1 MIRTTLKTLAVL
13 VLAGLVHGAVSGAAD
28 APAAAGLLRVPSH
41 HLDEFQLRPDAGLA
55 RYRGVLIDPALVSMH
70 EEWLKDMNYRRASA
84 RRIGADEAKRISD
97 DAATS
102 LRTALAGAFRARGFE
117 IAAAPG
123 PGVLRLSPRIAP
135 LYVNAPEALASGTTK
150 LFIREAGEATLIL
163 EARDSSSGVLLARVV
178 HRDRASTTGGFSR
191 ASDVSNRFWFDVLFS
206 RWAANCA
213 SEFVA
218 TR

>member
-1 MIRTTLKTLAVL
+1 MIRTTLNCLALL
-13 VLAGLVHGAVSGAAD
+13 VLAGLFPVAASGAVDSPEAT
-28 APAAAGLLRVPSH
+28 GLLRVPSH
-41 HLDEFQLRPDAGLA
+41 QLDEFQLRPGAGLA
-55 RYRGVLIDPALVSMH
+55 GYRSVLIDPAQVSMH
-70 EEWLKDMNYRRASA
+70 EEWLKDMNYGRAGA
-84 RRIGADEAKRISD
+84 RRIGTDEAKRISD
-97 DAATS
+97 EAATS
-102 LRTALAGAFRARGFE
+102 LRTAVAGAFRARGFE

-123 PGVLRLSPRIAP
+123 PGVLRLSPRISP

-150 LFIREAGEATLIL
+150 LFVREAGEATLIL

-191 ASDVSNRFWFDVLFS
+191 ASDVANRFWFDGLFS

-213 SEFVA
+213 SEFAA